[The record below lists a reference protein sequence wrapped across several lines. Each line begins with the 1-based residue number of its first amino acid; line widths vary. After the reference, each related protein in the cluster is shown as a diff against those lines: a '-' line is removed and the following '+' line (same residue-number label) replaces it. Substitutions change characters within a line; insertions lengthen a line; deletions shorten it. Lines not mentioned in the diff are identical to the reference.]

1 MQDKT
6 KANRLVGWIV
16 FAVPLPAWFWRVSH
30 RACPH
35 ISPRVRGTQGKGA
48 HREGSW
54 MLKLLRALFLILG
67 IPNAVLG
74 LPLLVVWI
82 QRSSSDAPLGL
93 DALVPAGSAGL
104 TLGLYFL
111 LSLQLRVK
119 GQEALDAVRRGEA
132 FESGPNLIVPAAWA
146 GLGVLVVAVVHATPA
161 GQRALPVAFALLC
174 LFLFAWLGWPGIR
187 PMLRRGPVL
196 RMDAEGIEHFRYGYI
211 PWRVVAGISLEVQ
224 RLPRARWLKLHILW
238 LGVRDAQRYLDR
250 WPRATLIL
258 PSWTRRARGTR
269 EYTPLPV
276 LLHMFGMPPA
286 AIHQAACK
294 LRMRDRAPLLVNWTH
309 EMDGQEVAVRLERET
324 LLAKNRALVQ
334 PVLEGAAD
342 GVTVEEAALLPHDRE
357 ILERARAMK
366 PAMEWLRAKE
376 NARRSRLPFW
386 LVLTLI
392 FVLSLAVRLLR

>member
-269 EYTPLPV
+269 EYTPAGAVAHVRHAPSG
-276 LLHMFGMPPA
+276 HPPG
-286 AIHQAACK
+286 
-294 LRMRDRAPLLVNWTH
+294 RM
-309 EMDGQEVAVRLERET
+309 
-324 LLAKNRALVQ
+324 
-334 PVLEGAAD
+334 
-342 GVTVEEAALLPHDRE
+342 
-357 ILERARAMK
+357 
-366 PAMEWLRAKE
+366 
-376 NARRSRLPFW
+376 
-386 LVLTLI
+386 
-392 FVLSLAVRLLR
+392 

>member
-1 MQDKT
+1 RGQTPVGVRTRSLRRARRMSESGGKRLKRGVAPVQSSRARTAGSAAKQRPCADIDCNGRQD
-6 KANRLVGWIV
+6 ARRPGDGNALDQDNGGRNAGRGAARLACLQGEAGRLHVQPSTSGTCRTRRRPTGWS
-16 FAVPLPAWFWRVSH
+16 AGSCSQCPCRPGSGGYRTEPA
-30 RACPH
+30 PH

-250 WPRATLIL
+250 WPRATLI
-258 PSWTRRARGTR
+258 
-269 EYTPLPV
+269 
-276 LLHMFGMPPA
+276 
-286 AIHQAACK
+286 
-294 LRMRDRAPLLVNWTH
+294 
-309 EMDGQEVAVRLERET
+309 
-324 LLAKNRALVQ
+324 
-334 PVLEGAAD
+334 
-342 GVTVEEAALLPHDRE
+342 
-357 ILERARAMK
+357 
-366 PAMEWLRAKE
+366 
-376 NARRSRLPFW
+376 
-386 LVLTLI
+386 
-392 FVLSLAVRLLR
+392 